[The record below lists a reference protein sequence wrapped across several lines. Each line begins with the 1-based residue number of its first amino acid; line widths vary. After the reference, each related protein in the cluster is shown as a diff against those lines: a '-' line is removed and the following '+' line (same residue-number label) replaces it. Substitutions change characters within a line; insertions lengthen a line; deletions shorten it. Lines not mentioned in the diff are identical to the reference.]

1 MPQSAGATPQ
11 KPVPGYP
18 RWAGWLSLGLFVV
31 GCGSAWLSG
40 VVGDVNQDKLAFVT
54 GAAVFIP
61 LGAMGM
67 GMAYTARV
75 QEALVRRIEGL
86 EDRLRDRDGA

>member
-1 MPQSAGATPQ
+1 MADSTEPQPE
-11 KPVPGYP
+11 KPMQVYP

-31 GCGSAWLSG
+31 GCLSVALSG
-40 VVGDVNQDKLAFVT
+40 VVKDINQDKLALIT

-61 LGAMGM
+61 LGVMGM

-75 QEALVRRIEGL
+75 QEALVRRIEAL
-86 EDRLRDRDGA
+86 EQQLRNKGGA